1 MLRNI
6 FLISLAVILFNGK
19 NISGLE
25 TSPLDPIDV
34 PAILEKKVPECKL
47 RTFFIDKKDYK
58 KFAEDIKTFCST
70 SNKNP
75 LICHMIAYEIEK
87 ACQIP
92 NEPSKR
98 PSPAHYDL
106 PANLSEICGRSRIS
120 LTSKWILEKLSTNQQ
135 KTIPIQPKDLCAQ
148 VAADQDTI
156 RLTRFFYH
164 IATRVRT
171 SDLADNNKG

>member
-1 MLRNI
+1 MFRNI
-6 FLISLAVILFNGK
+6 FLISLTLILFNGK
-19 NISGLE
+19 NIFGLE
-25 TSPLDPIDV
+25 NSPLDPIDV
-34 PAILEKKVPECKL
+34 PAVLEKKVPDCNVKD
-47 RTFFIDKKDYK
+47 FFIDKADLK
-58 KFAEDIKTFCST
+58 KFSEDIKAFCST

-75 LICHMIAYEIEK
+75 LVCHMIAYELEK

-106 PANLSEICGRSRIS
+106 QTNPSEICGKNRIS
-120 LTSKWILEKLSTNQQ
+120 LTSKWILKKLSINQQ
-135 KTIPIQPKDLCAQ
+135 KTIPIEPKDLCAQ

-171 SDLADNNKG
+171 SDLPDNNKG